1 MGSWAVRAA
10 AAAAAAQIDGLLR
23 AKAERLGALES
34 RLRLPRSCRSGAA
47 ALVAVDPAGRVGA
60 HLLPELRE
68 LGPDDEMRAFA
79 AVRAVTWRE
88 LTAVDPVA
96 FGALVRAA
104 RLGDA
109 GDAALWPAADRDAA
123 RVFADVGLRPV
134 FAYAV
139 RGPEALLR
147 GAAGRV
153 RAARPADADA
163 VAALHVQEVAF
174 HETHTPYV
182 RVVPALEPAIR
193 SRLEQ
198 MWAGVEGASVIY
210 VIEVDGTVVG
220 MCESMVQ
227 SVRAVG
233 GQLPPGRYGYLNSV
247 AIDAPWRGRGLGR
260 ALVSA
265 VVNHLAQQGV
275 DGFSLWFA
283 LGNPLAGAVWPRLG
297 FQPLWIS
304 YERRVPEAT

>member
-1 MGSWAVRAA
+1 MGPWVVRPAA
-10 AAAAAAQIDGLLR
+10 ASDAAQIDGLLR
-23 AKAERLGALES
+23 AKAERLEALDS
-34 RLRLPRSCRSGAA
+34 RLRLPRSSRSGAA

-88 LTAVDPVA
+88 LTAADPAA
-96 FGALVRAA
+96 FSALVRAA
-104 RLGDA
+104 QLGDA

-123 RVFADVGLRPV
+123 QVFANVGLRPV

-139 RGPEALLR
+139 RGPEALR
-147 GAAGRV
+147 AAAGRV

-174 HETHTPYV
+174 HEAHTPYV

-247 AIDAPWRGRGLGR
+247 AIDAPRRGRGLGR

-265 VVNHLAQQGV
+265 VVDDLAQQGV